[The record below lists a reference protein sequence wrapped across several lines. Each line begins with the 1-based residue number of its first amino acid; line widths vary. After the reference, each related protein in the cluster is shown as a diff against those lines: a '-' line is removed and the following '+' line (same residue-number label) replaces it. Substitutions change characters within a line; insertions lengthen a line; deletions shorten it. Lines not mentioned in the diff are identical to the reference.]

1 MPIKKLLVARILLV
15 GASLYTLAL
24 TIGSLVQLGKISM
37 GNFNPTD
44 KFLHFIAYLALVI
57 LWQLYIVFRGQG
69 FKQYYSYLI
78 KISVLAI
85 AFGMLI
91 EVLQGTLTSF
101 REPDWMDI
109 LANSLGVM
117 SAAMLLLLSKGIL
130 QRLKSKINLVF

>member
-1 MPIKKLLVARILLV
+1 MVARILFI

-24 TIGSLVQLGKISM
+24 TIGSLVQLGKISV
-37 GNFNPTD
+37 GNFKPTD

-57 LWQLYIVFRGQG
+57 LWQLYIVFRERE

-91 EVLQGTLTSF
+91 EVLQGALTSF
-101 REPDWMDI
+101 REPDWWDI

>member
-1 MPIKKLLVARILLV
+1 MVARILLI

-24 TIGSLVQLGKISM
+24 TIASLVRLGKISV
-37 GNFNPTD
+37 GSFNPTD
-44 KFLHFIAYLALVI
+44 KFLHFIAYLVLVI
-57 LWQLYIVFRGQG
+57 IWQLYIVFREQG

-91 EVLQGTLTSF
+91 EVLQGALTSF
-101 REPDWMDI
+101 REPDWLDI
-109 LANSLGVM
+109 LANILGVM

-130 QRLKSKINLVF
+130 QRLKSRINLVF

>member
-1 MPIKKLLVARILLV
+1 M
-15 GASLYTLAL
+15 
-24 TIGSLVQLGKISM
+24 GSFS
-37 GNFNPTD
+37 PTD
-44 KFLHFIAYLALVI
+44 KFLHFVAYLGLVV
-57 LWQLYIVFRGQG
+57 LWQLYIIFREPN

-91 EVLQGTLTSF
+91 EVLQGALTSF
-101 REPDWMDI
+101 REPDWWDI

-117 SAAMLLLLSKGIL
+117 SAALLLLLSKRVL

>member
-1 MPIKKLLVARILLV
+1 MIARILLV

-24 TIGSLVQLGKISM
+24 TIGSLVQLGKISV

-57 LWQLYIVFRGQG
+57 LWQLYIVFKEQN
-69 FKQYYSYLI
+69 FKRYYSYLI

-91 EVLQGTLTSF
+91 EVLQGALTSF
-101 REPDWMDI
+101 REPEWTDV

-130 QRLKSKINLVF
+130 QRLKSRINLVF

>member
-1 MPIKKLLVARILLV
+1 MVARIILI

-24 TIGSLVQLGKISM
+24 TIGSLVQLGKISV
-37 GNFNPTD
+37 GKFNPTD

-57 LWQLYIVFRGQG
+57 LWQLYIVFREQG

-91 EVLQGTLTSF
+91 EGLQGALTSF
-101 REPDWMDI
+101 REPDWWDI